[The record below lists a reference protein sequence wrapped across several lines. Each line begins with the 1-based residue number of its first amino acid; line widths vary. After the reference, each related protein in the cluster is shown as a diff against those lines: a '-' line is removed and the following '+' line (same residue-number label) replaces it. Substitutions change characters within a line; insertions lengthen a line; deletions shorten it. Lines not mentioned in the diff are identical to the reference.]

1 MSRAG
6 AHRARAAAA
15 MGVAVLAL
23 VLGGCGVPE
32 SQLDAIDRDDLPAG
46 LREPSTT
53 TTSVGGDEVVV
64 AAVHWIRGKE
74 LVPES
79 VLFEA
84 GPDVGRLL
92 AVLERGPSAD
102 AGGVRSA
109 ISDGDA
115 IVEVTERDGTA
126 VVELAEITGPDQVLA
141 VGQLVL
147 TLTSLPGVDE
157 VRIVRDGETVEV
169 PLPDGSLV
177 RRPLT
182 AEDYSSLLASS

>member
-1 MSRAG
+1 MSPRRVNDRLAG
-6 AHRARAAAA
+6 LAVAAFTALA
-15 MGVAVLAL
+15 VAVLGA
-23 VLGGCGVPE
+23 CGVPE
-32 SQLDAIDRDDLPAG
+32 RQLDAIDREELPAA

-53 TTSVGGDEVVV
+53 TTSVGTDEVVV
-64 AAVHWIRGKE
+64 AQVLWIAGKE

-92 AVLERGPSAD
+92 AVLERGPGD
-102 AGGVRSA
+102 NDRLRSA
-109 ISDGDA
+109 LSDEA
-115 IVEVTERDGTA
+115 IEEVTERDGTA

-147 TLTSLPGVDE
+147 TLCSLPDIDQ
-157 VRIVRDGETVEV
+157 VRIVRDGDAVEV
-169 PLPDGSLV
+169 PLPDGTLV

-182 AEDYSSLLASS
+182 AADYSSLLASS